1 MKKFLL
7 GTGSTMFLIM
17 IALSM
22 IGPMPTW
29 VAPLLFFYGMV
40 ANASLLTK
48 INIIEDLE
56 EELESSEKV
65 NENLNELLAK
75 EKKELKF
82 SRDNFENKME
92 NEKIRLHNM
101 FQDKESEIN
110 LLKIELNVLYDEIDR
125 LSKIIWNQKQ
135 EIGVGSLLDLQQK
148 EKEKLIYS
156 SANLDLKKGYK
167 ELEEKTKF
175 FGEQNKKLILTV
187 KEQDERLK
195 KIMNIIG
202 V

>member
-22 IGPMPTW
+22 IGPMPAW

-75 EKKELKF
+75 EKRELKF
-82 SRDNFENKME
+82 SKENFENKME

-101 FQDKESEIN
+101 LQDKESEIN

-167 ELEEKTKF
+167 ELEEKSRF

>member
-22 IGPMPTW
+22 IGPMPAW

-75 EKKELKF
+75 EKRELKF
-82 SRDNFENKME
+82 SKENFENKME

-110 LLKIELNVLYDEIDR
+110 LLKIELNVLYDEVDR
-125 LSKIIWNQKQ
+125 LSKLF
-135 EIGVGSLLDLQQK
+135 G
-148 EKEKLIYS
+148 
-156 SANLDLKKGYK
+156 
-167 ELEEKTKF
+167 TK
-175 FGEQNKKLILTV
+175 NKKL
-187 KEQDERLK
+187 E
-195 KIMNIIG
+195 
-202 V
+202 

>member
-22 IGPMPTW
+22 IGPMPAW

-75 EKKELKF
+75 EKRELKF
-82 SRDNFENKME
+82 SKENFENKME

-110 LLKIELNVLYDEIDR
+110 LLKIELNVLYDEVDR

-135 EIGVGSLLDLQQK
+135 EIGVGALLDLQQK